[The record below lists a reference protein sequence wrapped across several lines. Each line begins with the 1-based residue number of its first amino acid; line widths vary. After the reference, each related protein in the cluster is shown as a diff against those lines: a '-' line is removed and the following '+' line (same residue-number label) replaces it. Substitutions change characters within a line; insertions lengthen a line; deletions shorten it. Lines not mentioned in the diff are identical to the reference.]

1 MRIARRVLLQLW
13 LPVAL
18 VTLWWQ
24 LSLNSSSL
32 FFPPLREILEQFRQ
46 WWLGEGFTQD
56 LLPSLQNLLIGY
68 LLAVL
73 IGVTAGLAI
82 GSVPRVQ
89 QAIMP
94 ELEFARAIPAVAL
107 LPAAVIVL
115 GLTDVMR
122 IAIIA
127 AGAVW
132 PVLLSTI
139 AGVAETEAQLSDIE
153 RVFRVPSRVRLLCV
167 RLPGALPR
175 IVAGARVSLAIAV
188 VLIVVSEMQGAT
200 HGVGSYLLLA
210 QRNFAITQMWSAMLL
225 LGLLG
230 YLLNAVFSLV
240 ERRLL
245 RFHPIS
251 HPGHAGQKGRS

>member
-1 MRIARRVLLQLW
+1 MRIARRALLQLW
-13 LPVAL
+13 LPVLL
-18 VTLWWQ
+18 VALWWQ

-32 FFPPLREILEQFRQ
+32 FFPPLRDILEQFRQ
-46 WWLGEGFTQD
+46 WWLGDGFTQD

-68 LLAVL
+68 LLAVV
-73 IGVTAGLAI
+73 IGVGAGLAI

-89 QAIMP
+89 RAIMP

-107 LPAAVIVL
+107 LPAAIIVL
-115 GLTDVMR
+115 GLGDAMR
-122 IAIIA
+122 ITIIA

-132 PVLLSTI
+132 PILLSTI
-139 AGVAETEAQLSDIE
+139 AGVAETEAQLSDIQ
-153 RVFRVPSRVRLLCV
+153 RVFRVPLRVRLLHV

-175 IVAGARVSLAIAV
+175 IAAGARTSLAIAV

-200 HGVGSYLLLA
+200 RGIGSYLLLA

-230 YLLNAVFSLV
+230 YVLNTLLSIA

-245 RFHPIS
+245 QYYPHS
-251 HPGHAGQKGRS
+251 QTGHTEEKGRR